1 MLNADGPVMLSVQ
14 GSANLSEGSGSNK
27 GYKGSQGRPPATEI
41 RVPGGVTAAAVSPD
55 GACIATAGVDGVMRI
70 YSMSGGGPTAGFKV
84 PLPFEWQ
91 GSMILTTTATSS
103 PELTSA
109 CHNFTFLHRS

>member
-1 MLNADGPVMLSVQ
+1 MWCSVQ
-14 GSANLSEGSGSNK
+14 GSANMSEGSGSNK
-27 GYKGSQGRPPATEI
+27 GTKSSQGRPPATEI

-84 PLPFEWQ
+84 VAASLRWPCALLQNLGAITRVW
-91 GSMILTTTATSS
+91 TCV
-103 PELTSA
+103 PEGQFCFNCICCL
-109 CHNFTFLHRS
+109 

>member
-1 MLNADGPVMLSVQ
+1 MLIADGRVMRSVQ
-14 GSANLSEGSGSNK
+14 GAANLSEGSGSNK

-70 YSMSGGGPTAGFKV
+70 YSISGGSPTAGFKV
-84 PLPFEWQ
+84 N
-91 GSMILTTTATSS
+91 SS
-103 PELTSA
+103 LRLIA
-109 CHNFTFLHRS
+109 LDYVGD

>member
-1 MLNADGPVMLSVQ
+1 M
-14 GSANLSEGSGSNK
+14 SEGSGSNK

-41 RVPGGVTAAAVSPD
+41 KVPGGVTAVAVSPD

-84 PLPFEWQ
+84 
-91 GSMILTTTATSS
+91 TAAPSIAKTM
-103 PELTSA
+103 
-109 CHNFTFLHRS
+109 LHHIICYWHLLRR